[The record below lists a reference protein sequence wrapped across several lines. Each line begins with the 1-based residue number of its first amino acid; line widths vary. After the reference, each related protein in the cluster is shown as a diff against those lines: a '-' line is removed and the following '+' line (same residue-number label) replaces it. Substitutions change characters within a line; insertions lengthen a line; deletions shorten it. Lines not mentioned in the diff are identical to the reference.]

1 MSRSK
6 LSQHLS
12 HLCLHIGLLAVGTLF
27 VLPFVWG
34 FATSLKPMS
43 DLFQLVP
50 SFIPSEY
57 RWQNY
62 ADVVNSVPFFRFYLN
77 STIVTVGRVI
87 PQIFI
92 CSLAAFAFARLRF
105 PGRDALFIVLLASL
119 MVPAQITI
127 IPNFVIVRQFGWLD
141 TYWGIIVP
149 TLFSVFGTFLLRQFF
164 MSIPNELQEAA
175 IIEGAN
181 PLQIYWHIFLPLAR
195 PALAA
200 FALIQILWSWNDF
213 LWPLIVTSSTE
224 MQVLPV
230 GIALFQGQFTTNT
243 AILMAAAMLA
253 TVPMII
259 VFLLAQRQL
268 IEGIAMSGIK

>member
-1 MSRSK
+1 MNGPRTYRR
-6 LSQHLS
+6 LTHLA
-12 HLCLHIGLLAVGTLF
+12 LHVGLLAIGALF
-27 VLPFVWG
+27 VLPFAWM

-50 SFIPSEY
+50 TFIPSTV

-62 ADVVNSVPFFRFYLN
+62 VDVVDVVPFFRFYLN
-77 STIVTVGRVI
+77 SIIVTVGRVI

-105 PGRDALFIVLLASL
+105 PGREILFVALLASL

-127 IPNFVIVRQFGWLD
+127 IPNFVIVRYLGWLD
-141 TYWGIIVP
+141 SYFGIIVP

-164 MSIPNELQEAA
+164 MSLPNELQEAA
-175 IIEGAN
+175 VIEGAN
-181 PLQIYWHIFLPLAR
+181 PLQVYWYVFMPLAR
-195 PALAA
+195 PAIAA
-200 FALIQILWSWNDF
+200 FSLIQILWSWNDF

-230 GIALFQGQFTTNT
+230 GIAMFQGQYTTNT
-243 AILMAAAMLA
+243 AILMAAATMA
-253 TVPMII
+253 TVPMLI
-259 VFLLAQRQL
+259 VFLLAQKQL
-268 IEGIAMSGIK
+268 IEGISMTGLK